1 MKLGKLLWSTLF
13 ASAFCIALSS
23 CDKNEE
29 KIPNDDGS
37 IIELPGKRAYILYE
51 GKMGSNNTGI
61 AFYAPNNDAQFQNNI
76 YKLQNNQEL
85 GSLATEFI
93 EYENHIY
100 VVVSGS
106 KYIAKLNEAC
116 VEINRYIIP
125 EGEGDPRRIVAED
138 GYLYVTQ
145 YGGQVSKI
153 DANTMKLVSTFKGGD
168 NLEGIAECNGKL
180 YVANTYKNDNGNF
193 IYNKEVFIINPK
205 TMKQEETI
213 TVVSNPEKIIEKG
226 GKLYLHSKGNYY
238 DEQNTLQVIDPKNNN
253 KVTNLNTP
261 ISKIAEGKDDLLYL
275 VNNVTVY
282 DENWN
287 VVSSENTFTTYNTK
301 TGEKGGSFLKN
312 APEKLKSDNIYLLS
326 VDDDTDDIYIGT
338 SDYINTGT
346 IYRFDA
352 NGNLKDTFDA
362 GGVNPNNMIFVD

>member
-1 MKLGKLLWSTLF
+1 MKLGNLLWGALF
-13 ASAFCIALSS
+13 ASTLCIAFTS
-23 CDKNEE
+23 CDNEE
-29 KIPNDDGS
+29 KTTNDEGS
-37 IIELPGKRAYILYE
+37 KIELPGKRAYILYE
-51 GKMGSNNTGI
+51 GSFGNNNTGI
-61 AFYAPNNDAQFQNNI
+61 AFYAPNKDADFQSNI
-76 YKLQNNQEL
+76 YKLQNNKEL

-93 EYENHIY
+93 EYNDHIY

-116 VEINRYIIP
+116 VETGSYKIP
-125 EGEGDPRRIVAED
+125 EGEGDPRRIIAED

-193 IYNKEVFIINPK
+193 IYNKEVFVINPE
-205 TMKQEETI
+205 TMKLEEPI
-213 TVVSNPEKIIEKG
+213 TVVSNPERIVEKD

-238 DEQNTLQVIDPKNNN
+238 DEQNTLQVIDPKNN
-253 KVTNLNTP
+253 KVTDLNTP
-261 ISKIAEGKDDLLYL
+261 ISKMAEGKGDLLYL
-275 VNNVTVY
+275 INNVTLY

-287 VVSSENTFTTYNTK
+287 VISSENTFTTYNTK

-312 APEKLKSDNIYLLS
+312 APENLKSENIYLLS
-326 VDDDTDDIYIGT
+326 VDDDTDEIYIGT

-352 NGNLKDTFDA
+352 DGNLKESFDA
-362 GGVNPNNMIFVD
+362 GGINPNNMLFID